1 MTRGIR
7 LGAGARDAVVAF
19 LGFLLLACLQSPG
32 LVVPDTKYDLV
43 VDPGRFLVQATHLWT
58 GLSFGG
64 QVQNQAYGYLFPQGP
79 FFALF
84 DLVGMPAWLTQRLWW
99 AVLLTLAYVGVVRV
113 AAALRIGTPQTR
125 AVAGIL
131 YALAPRMLGDLG
143 SISSEIWPVA
153 LAPWVLLPVVR
164 VLQGRMSPRRGGA
177 GAALAL
183 ALMGA
188 VNAVATAIACLPAI
202 LWWLMHRPG
211 RTWARLAAWWLPLS
225 VAVCL
230 WWAVP
235 LVLLG
240 RVSPPFLDHIES
252 AEVTTRWSSAT
263 EVLRGAATWV
273 PFVSTDRV
281 AGAALTSEPVFVLA
295 TGVMAAVGVLGLLHR
310 AMPARGRLLV
320 IAAVGLVAMA
330 APWVGPAG

>member
-43 VDPGRFLVQATHLWT
+43 VDPGRFLSQATHLWT

-164 VLQGRMSPRRGGA
+164 VLQGRMSPR
-177 GAALAL
+177 
-183 ALMGA
+183 
-188 VNAVATAIACLPAI
+188 
-202 LWWLMHRPG
+202 
-211 RTWARLAAWWLPLS
+211 
-225 VAVCL
+225 
-230 WWAVP
+230 
-235 LVLLG
+235 
-240 RVSPPFLDHIES
+240 
-252 AEVTTRWSSAT
+252 
-263 EVLRGAATWV
+263 
-273 PFVSTDRV
+273 
-281 AGAALTSEPVFVLA
+281 
-295 TGVMAAVGVLGLLHR
+295 
-310 AMPARGRLLV
+310 
-320 IAAVGLVAMA
+320 
-330 APWVGPAG
+330 